1 MKKTLVWAHR
11 GASGYEKENTL
22 AAFRLAVDQGADG
35 VELDVQFSKDE
46 ELVIIHD
53 ERIDRTT
60 GGQGY
65 VKDYTYDELCDISEN
80 QIPTLRQVYEL
91 LKPTG
96 LTINVELKTGIFFY
110 PGIEQRVVSL
120 TKEMDM
126 ERNVIYSSFNHKSIK
141 KVMKMNIKS
150 EVGLLYG
157 DGFLHVP
164 KYAAKMGVD
173 ALHPA
178 LYNLQYPHFI
188 EKCKAKDLKL
198 HVWTVNEE
206 SHMKLLCEQGIDA
219 IITNY
224 PDKARKVVDSFRK

>member
-1 MKKTLVWAHR
+1 MKNTLVWGHR

-22 AAFRLAVDQGADG
+22 AAFRLAAEQGADG
-35 VELDVQFSKDE
+35 VELDVQFSKDG
-46 ELVIIHD
+46 ELVVIHD
-53 ERIDRTT
+53 EKIDRTT
-60 GGQGY
+60 GGHGY
-65 VKDYTYDELCDISEN
+65 VKDYSYDELCDISDN
-80 QIPTLRQVYEL
+80 QIFTLKQVYEL

-110 PGIEQRVVSL
+110 PGIEERVVTL

-126 ERNVIYSSFNHKSIK
+126 EKKVLYSSFNHKTIK
-141 KVMKMNIKS
+141 KIMKLDTKS
-150 EVGLLYG
+150 KVGLLYG

-188 EKCKAKDLKL
+188 DKCKAKDLAL

-206 SHMKLLCEQGIDA
+206 SDMQKLCEAGIEA

-224 PDKARKVVDSFRK
+224 PDKARKVVDSFRG